1 MSQFSYEYRK
11 RVYEKAIEKY
21 GAENQVVKAVEELGE
36 AVQALCKMLL
46 GCEKR
51 EHLAEELADVSIMVE
66 QMRMIF
72 NINDSVDSWMDY
84 KVAALKRKVEK

>member
-1 MSQFSYEYRK
+1 MSTFSYEDRK
-11 RVYEKAIEKY
+11 RVYEKAIAKF
-21 GAENQVVKAVEELGE
+21 GPDHQAVKAVEELGE
-36 AVQALCKMLL
+36 AVQAICKMLL

-72 NINDSVDSWMDY
+72 NIGGSVDSWMDY
-84 KVAALKRKVEK
+84 KIAALKRKVEK